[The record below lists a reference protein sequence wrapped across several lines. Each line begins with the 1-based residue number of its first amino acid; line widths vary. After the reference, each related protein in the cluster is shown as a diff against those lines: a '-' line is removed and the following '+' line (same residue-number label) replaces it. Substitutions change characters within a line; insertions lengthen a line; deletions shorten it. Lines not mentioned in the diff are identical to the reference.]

1 MRKYTLMLYS
11 LIGLMLLVGCNNTE
25 EAEVEQELEF
35 TTISDAVGLSPLS
48 VNDSASSI
56 VIIQIYDTLFKRDT
70 ETNEIVPHLVE
81 DYESIDDHTWEFKLI
96 EDIKFH
102 DGTPLNAE
110 AVKYTFDELVDPERA
125 APRASLLEPVDEVEV
140 IDEYTFRIHTG
151 EPYGPLLSALAHVNA
166 SIVSPEADQNQDINN
181 QPVGSGPFKLEN
193 WSSGSEIVLVKNED
207 YFLGEPSLEKVTMH
221 IIPEF
226 SSSIDMLETGQVDFI
241 YSIPSEH
248 FERLESLDD
257 VTMNVKT
264 GTPVRAFAFNM
275 TKEPFNNLEFRQAVA
290 HAIDREEYSTLI
302 GDTGTISNSVLG
314 PEVFGYDESMED
326 LGYEYDLDASREL
339 VEANDFGNEEVKI
352 LIPTQDN
359 YPVMGEYIHS
369 KLDEAGFNVSI
380 ERVEWG
386 TYLELTADANYDMT
400 LLGWSNLTG
409 DGSELFYPTLHS
421 DNIGASNR
429 AQFNNSEFDQ
439 LVEDSRVTI
448 DEDER
453 MQILA
458 EANELVINEAVWIPL
473 HHSSNTIAYKD
484 HVENLSIDPSGTVW
498 LYEVSITDN

>member
-302 GDTGTISNSVLG
+302 GDGGIITNSVLG

-326 LGYEYDLDASREL
+326 LGYEYDLDKSREL
-339 VEANDFGNEEVKI
+339 IEANDFGNEEVKI
-352 LIPTQDN
+352 MIPTQEH
-359 YPVMGEYIHS
+359 YPIMGEYIHS
-369 KLDEAGFNVSI
+369 KMDEAGFNVSI

-386 TYLELTADANYDMT
+386 TYLELAADANYDMT
-400 LLGWSNLTG
+400 LVGWANLTG

-448 DEDER
+448 DE
-453 MQILA
+453 
-458 EANELVINEAVWIPL
+458 
-473 HHSSNTIAYKD
+473 
-484 HVENLSIDPSGTVW
+484 
-498 LYEVSITDN
+498 

>member
-1 MRKYTLMLYS
+1 MRKYTLILFS
-11 LIGLMLLVGCNNTE
+11 FVGFMLLAGCNNTE
-25 EAEVEQELEF
+25 EAEKEQELEF
-35 TTISDAVGLSPLS
+35 TTLSDVVGMSPLS

-56 VIIQIYDTLFKRDT
+56 IIYQIYDTLFKRDI

-81 DYESIDDHTWEFKLI
+81 EYESIDDYTWEFKLI

-102 DGTPLNAE
+102 DGTTLNAE

-125 APRASLLEPVDEVEV
+125 APRASLLEPVDEVEI
-140 IDEYTFRIHTG
+140 IDEYTFRIHTA

-166 SIVSPEADQNQDINN
+166 SIVSTEADQNQDINN
-181 QPVGSGPFKLEN
+181 QPVGSGPFKLES
-193 WSSGSEIVLVKNED
+193 WSSGSDVVLVKNED

-257 VTMNVKT
+257 VTLNVKT

-326 LGYEYDLDASREL
+326 LGYEYDLDKSREL
-339 VEANDFGNEEVKI
+339 IEANDFGNEEVKI
-352 LIPTQDN
+352 MIPTQEH
-359 YPVMGEYIHS
+359 YPIMGEYIHS
-369 KLDEAGFNVSI
+369 KMDEAGFNVSI

-386 TYLELTADANYDMT
+386 TYLELAADANYDMT
-400 LLGWSNLTG
+400 LVGWANLTG

-453 MQILA
+453 MQLLS

-473 HHSSNTIAYKD
+473 HHSSNSIAYKD
-484 HVENLSIDPSGTVW
+484 HVENLSIDPSGTIW